1 MLNSLPD
8 PNLKGISLLLGHK
21 ILKLKGKKGNKE
33 QNNRNN
39 GMVKRKIREFN

>member
-33 QNNRNN
+33 Q
-39 GMVKRKIREFN
+39 KKKKIEIMEW